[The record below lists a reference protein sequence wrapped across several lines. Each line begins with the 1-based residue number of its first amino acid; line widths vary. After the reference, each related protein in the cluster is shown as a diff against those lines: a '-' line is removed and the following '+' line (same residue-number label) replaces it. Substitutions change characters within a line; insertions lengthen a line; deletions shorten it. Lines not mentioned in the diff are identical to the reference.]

1 MLSKNKRVLAFCIKM
16 VLICHKKSKGWI
28 QVSSPLGIN
37 KYNRFNNVL
46 ILQKIKIFEIFESCL
61 YNTNEV
67 IAMLL
72 KRERRLEKKYVLFK
86 I

>member
-1 MLSKNKRVLAFCIKM
+1 M